1 MQMFARK
8 VRERAAEL
16 GLSQAEVAR
25 RCGISERRFG
35 HYMSDRSEPNLQVLI
50 RISEVLDTT
59 PNVLLGIENRPASGR
74 RQDEPTKIKGR
85 IAAACAVMDET
96 SLPLALSL
104 VEAVLA
110 HGGKRAP
117 R

>member
-1 MQMFARK
+1 M

-35 HYMSDRSEPNLQVLI
+35 HYMSDRSEPSLQILI
-50 RISEVLDTT
+50 KISEVLDTS
-59 PNVLLGIENRPASGR
+59 PNVLLGVERMSASGR
-74 RQDEPTKIKGR
+74 KPDERTRIKGR
-85 IAAACAVMDET
+85 IAAACAAMDEA
-96 SLPLALSL
+96 SLPLALTL

-110 HGGKRAP
+110 HENR
-117 R
+117 